1 MCYQALEG
9 LDRGGGRVVRNV
21 ERERAWDKRM
31 VRIGLWIEALAYGS
45 GTNGL
50 PDGKLTGLTI
60 RLPTGDRPETLIVI
74 RACSGGQD
82 YVAFCGA
89 LELSDALLTWR
100 AKDGAKG
107 VRWRVDEPWGDQ
119 ATGR

>member
-1 MCYQALEG
+1 M
-9 LDRGGGRVVRNV
+9 RNE
-21 ERERAWDKRM
+21 ERERTWDKRM
-31 VRIGLWIEALAYGS
+31 QRIGQWIQALSSGR

-50 PDGKLTGLTI
+50 PGGELTGLTV
-60 RLPTGDRPETLIVI
+60 RLPTADRPETLIVI
-74 RACSGGQD
+74 RAAALGKR

-107 VRWRVDEPWGDQ
+107 VKWREDVPWEERG
-119 ATGR
+119 GG